1 VAQEGNK
8 RDGPDALT
16 KILKQ
21 NSNVQNRAA
30 SDEMAVT
37 EFRVRCI
44 QPLCHLSAERKAGR
58 ASRAV
63 FSGAG
68 ASRQGRAGGVAR
80 GRERARIIG
89 Q

>member
-8 RDGPDALT
+8 REGPDALT

-44 QPLCHLSAERKAGR
+44 QPLCHLSAELEGR
-58 ASRAV
+58 PSASRAV

-68 ASRQGRAGGVAR
+68 AGRQGRAGGAAR
-80 GRERARIIG
+80 ELSRGA
-89 Q
+89 